1 MEKFTNVLPAG
12 MVTVAGT
19 VTNAVSDV
27 SVQVVATAATAL
39 SESVPVPLF
48 PPAMLLGVNVSFV
61 GTGALTTSEL
71 LAVVPPPAA
80 DMVTATLDATG
91 KVEMSKLAV
100 CAPEG
105 TTTVAGTL
113 AQLWELER
121 LTVNPVPEAILLRL
135 TVPTED
141 CPPVTRL
148 GAMLSD
154 VTFWAAAVSGNS
166 RGRHIAAARVRLRY
180 LKLAMRS

>member
-1 MEKFTNVLPAG
+1 
-12 MVTVAGT
+12 
-19 VTNAVSDV
+19 
-27 SVQVVATAATAL
+27 
-39 SESVPVPLF
+39 
-48 PPAMLLGVNVSFV
+48 
-61 GTGALTTSEL
+61 
-71 LAVVPPPAA
+71 
-80 DMVTATLDATG
+80 MVTATLAATG

-100 CAPEG
+100 CAPAG
-105 TTTVAGTL
+105 TTTEAGIL

-154 VTFWAAAVSGNS
+154 VTLWAAAVSGKS
-166 RGRHIAAARVRLRY
+166 KGRHIATARVKLGY
-180 LKLAMRS
+180 LKLAMRT